1 MARDQQTLVFY
12 MGLHGLENICVSLID
27 HGMKASMPV
36 AVIQQGTTKTQ
47 RVLCSELGSL
57 VEVAAEANLQAPTI
71 IIIGEVV
78 KLRNNLEW
86 FQSGA

>member
-1 MARDQQTLVFY
+1 
-12 MGLHGLENICVSLID
+12 MGLHGLENICVSLIE
-27 HGMKASMPV
+27 HGMQASMPV

-57 VEVAAEANLQAPTI
+57 VEVAAGANLQAPTI

-78 KLRNNLEW
+78 KLRNDLEW